1 MFKTI
6 LFILFITVST
16 SVFAGA
22 GKDRLDAFFSDVS
35 SIRAD
40 FKQQVL
46 GNSESRLQETS
57 GKMLLLRPGR
67 FRWDYKKPYEQQIIS
82 NGKKVWL
89 YDIDLEQVTVKTVD
103 GVLGSTPAL
112 LLSSNTPIEQN
123 FTVNE
128 LGEEQNLQW
137 VELLPLDKESSFERL
152 VLAFDKDNLV
162 SMELHDVFGQ
172 LTRLIF
178 TNIERNPIIDPEKF
192 EFIPPEGVDV
202 IGENAKK

>member
-1 MFKTI
+1 MYKLIITFLIFSASTI
-6 LFILFITVST
+6 T
-16 SVFAGA
+16 GA
-22 GKDRLDAFFSDVS
+22 DTGKQRLQNFFSDVS
-35 SIRAD
+35 AVRAD

-46 GNSESRLQETS
+46 GKDKQRLQETS
-57 GKMLLLRPGR
+57 GQMLLLRPGH

-112 LLSSNTPIEQN
+112 LLSSDTPIEEN

-137 VELLPLDKESSFERL
+137 VELLPLQKETGFERL
-152 VLAFDKDNLV
+152 ILAFDETNLV
-162 SMELHDVFGQ
+162 SMELHDAFGQ
-172 LTRLIF
+172 LTRLLF
-178 TNIERNPIIDPEKF
+178 SKIERNPVIDPEKF
-192 EFIPPEGVDV
+192 NFIPPKDVDV
-202 IGENAKK
+202 IGE